1 LPILLYSI
9 KDANVNRQH
18 NLTEQITEQT
28 TKQNK
33 NPGKSEVQN
42 YFFWSIKYEGGLNEA
57 AGL

>member
-1 LPILLYSI
+1 LPILYSI

-33 NPGKSEVQN
+33 TPENPRSKLFLLVDKI
-42 YFFWSIKYEGGLNEA
+42 WRRT
-57 AGL
+57 